1 MKKKRRDKKSNAW
14 IPIRNSNPDE
24 LYGELVRRHPQ
35 YRRALER
42 GETVIEDGVEVN
54 PEMHLQLH
62 LIVERQL
69 LSGDP
74 DFVREAAIRLERHGV
89 HPHDV
94 RHLLALPLVD
104 QVFTVVKTRTSYD
117 RDKHRKAVEEILA
130 EHC

>member
-1 MKKKRRDKKSNAW
+1 MKRRRDRKSNAW
-14 IPIRNSNPDE
+14 IPIRTSNPDE

-35 YRRALER
+35 YRRALGR
-42 GETVIEDGVEVN
+42 GETVIEDGQEVS

-74 DFVREAAIRLERHGV
+74 DFVREAAHRLEQHGV

-104 QVFTVVKTRTSYD
+104 QVFTIVKSKSSYD
-117 RDKHRKAVEEILA
+117 REKHRLAVEEILS
-130 EHC
+130 EHCS